1 MTYSVQVDIN
11 DVARVYN
18 ESLDFDHKPLVY
30 VAKRFGV
37 SQSTAARRVAEAR
50 QLGLIAPVTAGS
62 QGISPRVVSVAKEL
76 GVDPRRLRDV
86 IRAHGGRVT
95 S

>member
-1 MTYSVQVDIN
+1 MTNSVQVDIN
-11 DVARVYN
+11 EVARVYN
-18 ESLDFDHKPLVY
+18 ESLNFDHKPLVH
-30 VAKRFGV
+30 VAKQFDI

-50 QLGLIAPVTAGS
+50 HLGLVAPVTGSS
-62 QGISPRVVSVAKEL
+62 QGISPRVVSVARDL
-76 GVDPRRLRDV
+76 GVDPWRLRDV